1 LVPLWAV
8 ELVAALV
15 VDSVGVSVVVWAADL
30 AVV

>member
-1 LVPLWAV
+1 LAPLWAV

-15 VDSVGVSVVVWAADL
+15 VDSVDMSVVVRAADL